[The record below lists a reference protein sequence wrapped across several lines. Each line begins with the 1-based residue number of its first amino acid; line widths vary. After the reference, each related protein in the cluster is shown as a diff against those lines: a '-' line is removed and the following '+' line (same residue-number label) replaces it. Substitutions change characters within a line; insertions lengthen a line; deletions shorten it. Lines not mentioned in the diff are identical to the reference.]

1 MLLGFF
7 ILSLSLSTH
16 ICLLFRFINVIHVQ
30 NQHFPKTMNLPVV
43 IEVQRWKTITQI
55 ETIIIMHNFMFSEV
69 TQCED
74 EGEED

>member
-1 MLLGFF
+1 M
-7 ILSLSLSTH
+7 SY
-16 ICLLFRFINVIHVQ
+16 VQ

-43 IEVQRWKTITQI
+43 IEVQSWKPITQI
-55 ETIIIMHNFMFSEV
+55 ETIIIMRNCMFSEE